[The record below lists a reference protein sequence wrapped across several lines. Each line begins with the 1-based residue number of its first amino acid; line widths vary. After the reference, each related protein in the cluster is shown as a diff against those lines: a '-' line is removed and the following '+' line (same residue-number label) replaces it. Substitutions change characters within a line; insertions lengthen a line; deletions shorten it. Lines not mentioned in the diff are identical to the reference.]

1 MPVTSTISTFPR
13 PYGTTDPAV
22 RLLYNQLKERQTG
35 AVTAA
40 LTLTSAPI
48 PGSLALF
55 KNGTLLDDPSQY
67 TLLDRTVT
75 LAVAAIAGDVFTAF
89 YTTRSTRTG

>member
-1 MPVTSTISTFPR
+1 MPVTSTVSAMPR

-22 RLLYNQLKERQTG
+22 RLLYNRLKERQTG
-35 AVTAA
+35 AVTVTLL
-40 LTLTSAPI
+40 LTGAPI
-48 PGSLALF
+48 AGTLALF